1 MLWTSNNSLQV
12 GDMGIRSPFARVRVL
27 LSSKT
32 EFRFSIQI
40 ASTGPSKTRNTF
52 SPGEKNKT
60 KQKQTMKRAIVRI
73 LKEQAY
79 CKFYCLHRFSLL

>member
-1 MLWTSNNSLQV
+1 MLWTSNNSLHV
-12 GDMGIRSPFARVRVL
+12 GDIGIRSPFARVRVL

-52 SPGEKNKT
+52 SPGKLIKRYLVHMTMLTEQEHKFT
-60 KQKQTMKRAIVRI
+60 KDGLE
-73 LKEQAY
+73 LK
-79 CKFYCLHRFSLL
+79 